1 MNLVTGSRELDHG
14 NRQKLYFNSKY
25 LNASDFG
32 DQPTAWTITAISGE
46 MIGRKSQ
53 CYNRA

>member
-25 LNASDFG
+25 LSASDLS
-32 DQPTAWTITAISGE
+32 DQPTAWTVTAISSE
-46 MIGRKSQ
+46 IIGPR
-53 CYNRA
+53 